1 MKDWCGSK
9 GDISDESY
17 WTPRPTAAMQDEPG
31 SMASWLAR
39 LLGIHA
45 ALPGGHDD
53 VVQLR
58 RVQAVCIQP
67 QVQVHEAGVERR
79 FLHAPPLS

>member
-1 MKDWCGSK
+1 
-9 GDISDESY
+9 
-17 WTPRPTAAMQDEPG
+17 
-31 SMASWLAR
+31 
-39 LLGIHA
+39 
-45 ALPGGHDD
+45 
-53 VVQLR
+53 VQLR